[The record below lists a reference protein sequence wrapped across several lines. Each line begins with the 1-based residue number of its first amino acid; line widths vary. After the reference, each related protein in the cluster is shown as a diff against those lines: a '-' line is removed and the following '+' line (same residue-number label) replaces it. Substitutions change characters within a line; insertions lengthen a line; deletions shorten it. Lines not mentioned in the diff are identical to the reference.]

1 MRVLIACEYSG
12 VVREAFAKLG
22 HDAWSCDIL
31 PSDFPG
37 KHIQDDV
44 LNHLEDGWDLM
55 IAHPPC
61 TFLCNSGVCHL
72 YTDKGRFKK
81 MQEGALFFKKLL
93 DAPIPM
99 IAVENPI
106 MHKYAVEIIGRRQDQ
121 VIQPFMFGHPE
132 RKATCLWLKNLP
144 LLKPTKS
151 VQKEMESLPKS
162 KSQRIHYTSPGK
174 DRWKIR
180 SKTFEGI
187 ANAMATQW
195 GTVGGFTKSLR
206 DFPTENIIMDIR
218 FVPLHS
224 LTQRLLRNPS
234 HILIL
239 NKILEL
245 SSKQGATYNEEKIFT
260 RKFVCK

>member
-1 MRVLIACEYSG
+1 MRVLIACEYSAI
-12 VVREAFAKLG
+12 VREAFAKLG

-61 TFLCNSGVCHL
+61 TFLSNSGVCHL
-72 YTDKGRFKK
+72 HTDKGRFKK

-121 VIQPFMFGHPE
+121 VIQPFMFGHPK

-144 LLKPTKS
+144 LLKPTKN
-151 VQKEMESLPKS
+151 VREEMEKLPKS
-162 KSQRIHYTSPGK
+162 KSQRIYYTSPGK

-180 SKTFEGI
+180 SKTFQGI
-187 ANAMATQW
+187 ANAMAEQW
-195 GTVGGFTKSLR
+195 GTVLGFTKSSNE
-206 DFPTENIIMDIR
+206 DFPTENIIRAKSQSNPTD
-218 FVPLHS
+218 LTLDSTSQS
-224 LTQRLLRNPS
+224 LR
-234 HILIL
+234 
-239 NKILEL
+239 
-245 SSKQGATYNEEKIFT
+245 G
-260 RKFVCK
+260 V

>member
-1 MRVLIACEYSG
+1 MRVLIACEYSA

-61 TFLCNSGVCHL
+61 KFLSNSGVCHL
-72 YTDKGRFKK
+72 HTDKGRFKK
-81 MQEGALFFKKLL
+81 MQKGALFFKKLL

-99 IAVENPI
+99 IVVENPI
-106 MHKYAVEIIGRRQDQ
+106 MHKYAVEIIGRKQDQ

-132 RKATCLWLKNLP
+132 SKATCLWLKNLP
-144 LLKPTKS
+144 LLKPTKN
-151 VQKEMESLPKS
+151 VRDEMEKLPKS
-162 KSQRIHYTSPGK
+162 KSQRIHYTSPRK

-180 SKTFEGI
+180 SKTFPGI
-187 ANAMATQW
+187 AQAMAEQW
-195 GTVGGFTKSLR
+195 GTVGVVTHS
-206 DFPTENIIMDIR
+206 PAENG
-218 FVPLHS
+218 
-224 LTQRLLRNPS
+224 LTSSNSFNRIKRN
-234 HILIL
+234 
-239 NKILEL
+239 
-245 SSKQGATYNEEKIFT
+245 F
-260 RKFVCK
+260 